1 MWLMLLD
8 FPNGVGGWANI
19 AKVEVVSSN
28 LISRSKMAI
37 AAPLCGAVFGCG
49 ASPRSVGH
57 AESGLSAERSRQL
70 RDIPAFC
77 LLNLR
82 RFFIFFFGPMK
93 SRRLAPH
100 AGDFQSAEFWRSEM
114 RRSFLLMCV
123 VVLGL
128 VPLTGGCSDS
138 PPAGTGGSGGT
149 AGTGGSGGTAGTGG
163 SGGTAGI
170 GGSGGTAGTGGS
182 GGTAG
187 SGGMAGTGG
196 SGGTAGTGGSGGMG
210 GTGGSTS
217 GCSSNNDCENE
228 LEVCVAGT
236 CVAGT
241 EVFVTSTTSN
251 GDLGNI
257 AGADTTCRSLAGS
270 AGLRGVGW
278 HAWISVAVG
287 NPSSFFPHQTI
298 PYHLVDGTK
307 IADDWADLTDGDLAH
322 AINRDESGALVSGS
336 DVWTGTTSAGTG
348 TSSRCGGSFEQATG
362 AVDGTVGSTANKG
375 LEWTARA
382 SQSCN
387 TSSRIYCFKWSPAL

>member
-1 MWLMLLD
+1 
-8 FPNGVGGWANI
+8 
-19 AKVEVVSSN
+19 
-28 LISRSKMAI
+28 MAI

-77 LLNLR
+77 LLNLGR
-82 RFFIFFFGPMK
+82 IFIFFCGPMK
-93 SRRLAPH
+93 SRKLAAR
-100 AGDFQSAEFWRSEM
+100 AGDFRSAEFWRPEM

-123 VVLGL
+123 LVLGL
-128 VPLTGGCSDS
+128 VPLAGGCSDS
-138 PPAGTGGSGGT
+138 PPAGMGGTGGDGGTAGTAGTGGSGGT

-163 SGGTAGI
+163 SGGT
-170 GGSGGTAGTGGS
+170 
-182 GGTAG
+182 
-187 SGGMAGTGG
+187 
-196 SGGTAGTGGSGGMG
+196 G

-241 EVFVTSTTSN
+241 EVFVTSTMSN
-251 GDLGNI
+251 GDLG
-257 AGADTTCRSLAGS
+257 AVTGADTTCRSRAGS

-278 HAWISVAVG
+278 HAWISVFAG

-307 IADDWADLTDGDLAH
+307 IADDWDDLTDGNLDH
-322 AINRDESGALVSGS
+322 AINLDESGTLVSGS
-336 DVWTGTTSAGTG
+336 EVWTGTNSAGLGTG
-348 TSSRCGGSFEQATG
+348 SACGSFDQTAG
-362 AVDGTVGSTANKG
+362 SGTVGSTANSG
-375 LEWTARA
+375 EEWTSSA
-382 SQSCN
+382 SRTCS
-387 TSSRIYCFKWSPAL
+387 TSSVRIYCFKWGPAPL